1 MNDQELRCALLE
13 KEFARLNPQQ
23 RQAVFQIEGP
33 LLVLAGAGSG
43 KTSVLTQRIA
53 YMMRY
58 GNAYHSESDPAYT
71 AQERAHLLPGR
82 LAGLRLEL
90 ARIQPVEHR
99 VDFPLHLLALPF
111 PVLGGQR
118 QFLHILP
125 PFCSP
130 VLLPKAHRSVF
141 HYSRFPAGFP
151 AVFSISGRFRP
162 SADHAG
168 QRKRAM
174 MYMAHLER

>member
-71 AQERAHLLPGR
+71 ADERVHLEDCLKNGLDEYGASL
-82 LAGLRLEL
+82 LAE
-90 ARIQPVEHR
+90 QPV
-99 VDFPLHLLALPF
+99 DPYNILAITF
-111 PVLGGQR
+111 TN
-118 QFLHILP
+118 
-125 PFCSP
+125 
-130 VLLPKAHRSVF
+130 KA
-141 HYSRFPAGFP
+141 SR
-151 AVFSISGRFRP
+151 
-162 SADHAG
+162 
-168 QRKRAM
+168 
-174 MYMAHLER
+174 